1 MLDRCYT
8 DCHLFQICLASVDYF
23 FSTEDTDKHG
33 FLFRVFCVFCGFL
46 FHTEGH
52 GCELTK
58 TITITI
64 TFTGGRVVSA
74 SGRVNSNCRQCNSN
88 CHKNISLK
96 RLLGNCWQ
104 LLFKKR
110 VASPLAAQRLNC
122 CDIFPRRTR
131 INTDFCS
138 VYSVSSVDYLFHT
151 EDTDGHGG
159 GLTKTI
165 TFNGGRAVS
174 ASCLSP

>member
-1 MLDRCYT
+1 MIIYPQMLDRCYT
-8 DCHLFQICLASVDYF
+8 DFHLFQICLASVDY
-23 FSTEDTDKHG
+23 
-33 FLFRVFCVFCGFL
+33 L
-46 FHTEGH
+46 FHTDGH

-58 TITITI
+58 TKTI

-96 RLLGNCWQ
+96 KLLGNCWQ

-151 EDTDGHGG
+151 DNTEVRKRT
-159 GLTKTI
+159 
-165 TFNGGRAVS
+165 RM
-174 ASCLSP
+174 